1 MEKSFG
7 FSGWAYDQVIV
18 FQSAETLRAVLEA
31 NPHMEPIIGA
41 GQESDPDFPGVY
53 MGGIRASSPTDST
66 ADGRGAIQK

>member
-7 FSGWAYDQVIV
+7 FPGRAYDQVIV
-18 FQSAETLRAVLEA
+18 FQSAEMLLAVLDA

-53 MGGIRASSPTDST
+53 MAGIRASSPTDSM
-66 ADGRGAIQK
+66 ADGRGAIRK